1 MHPFRFGLTAGWVVT
16 GEAWLA
22 MARRAEA
29 LGYSV
34 LLVPDHLTRQLSPVP
49 ALAAAAAVTTRL
61 RIGSYVFANDYRHPL
76 LLAREAATLDAVSG
90 GRLEF
95 GIGAGW
101 RVSDYRQLGV
111 AYDPAGRRIDRLA
124 EALGIIKRLF
134 AGETVTHDGPHYQ
147 VRHARLSPQ
156 PIQQPRPPI
165 MLGGGG
171 PRMLRL
177 AAREA
182 DIVSFVPQFNAAGRP
197 ILRQATEGAL
207 VEKVA
212 TVRTAA
218 GGRFDR
224 LELNVFVA
232 AAGMVGS
239 GSSGAASVVAGG
251 MAAAVGLVGSPY
263 ALHGTRS
270 RLREILERRRER
282 LGISFYAIP
291 QPAMESMAPLV
302 EDLTGR

>member
-1 MHPFRFGLTAGWVVT
+1 MHPFRFGLTAGWVGT

-22 MARRAEA
+22 VARRAEA

-156 PIQQPRPPI
+156 LVQQPRPPI

-197 ILRQATEGAL
+197 IVRQATERAL

-218 GGRFDR
+218 GDRFDW

-239 GSSGAASVVAGG
+239 GSSGAASVLAGG

-282 LGISFYAIP
+282 LGISYYAIP